1 MTPQVKKTIVIAGIA
16 TLTVVGVLVAVS
28 LVGRAVSPG
37 ALVPRAGVQ
46 RVT

>member
-1 MTPQVKKTIVIAGIA
+1 MSPEAKKTVIIAGIA

-37 ALVPRAGVQ
+37 ASVQ
-46 RVT
+46 RVTWSR